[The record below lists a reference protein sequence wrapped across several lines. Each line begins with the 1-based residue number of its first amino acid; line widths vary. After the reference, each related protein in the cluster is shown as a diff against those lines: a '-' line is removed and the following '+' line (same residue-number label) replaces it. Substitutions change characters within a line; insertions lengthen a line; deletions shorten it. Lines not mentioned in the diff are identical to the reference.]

1 MAKNKICAIINLTDD
16 SSNLHPLTH
25 NRPIAALPFAG
36 RYRIIDFML
45 SDISYAG
52 IDSVG
57 LFIGGS
63 GRSIYDH
70 IRSGSSW
77 HLQSLIRGG
86 IFTFSHQDW
95 KRELK
100 LGDGNEEFY
109 ENHKIFIER
118 SRAQYV
124 FVSGSKIIANVDI
137 KSIQRH
143 HRVNKKDI
151 TVVYKHFPDN
161 HLSTQEKLSYG
172 VILDDN
178 KNIVRLTNPKVD
190 EDHDC
195 NNVSLNMYLLSTD
208 IMHEIINRAIEEE
221 VYLEL
226 NELIQH
232 YINDYSLDG
241 YEYTGY
247 AANID
252 TVDKYYAANMD
263 MLNYSN
269 FSSLFNTSIPI
280 LTKAK
285 HGTPAYY
292 SEESDVRSSF
302 VGTDSYIGGNVSNSI
317 LNRRVD
323 IKEGANVSNSILLQG
338 TKVGE
343 NAQIEYAIIDKNTVI
358 EAGAKIIGSPDDIK
372 VISKGSYIK
381 AE

>member
-1 MAKNKICAIINLTDD
+1 MVKNKICAIINLTED
-16 SSNLHPLTH
+16 SSSLHPLTH

-45 SDISYAG
+45 SDISYSG
-52 IDSVG
+52 IESVG

-77 HLQSLIRGG
+77 HLESIIRGG

-95 KRELK
+95 KRELR
-100 LGDGNEEFY
+100 LDDGNEEFY
-109 ENHKIFIER
+109 DNHKIFIER
-118 SRAQYV
+118 SRAQCV

-137 KSIQRH
+137 RSIHNQH
-143 HRVNKKDI
+143 LANEKDI
-151 TVVYKHFPDN
+151 TVVYKHFPEGD
-161 HLSTQEKLSYG
+161 LSAQAKLSYG
-172 VILDDN
+172 VVLDDD
-178 KNIVRLTNPKVD
+178 KNILRFSDQSLDNEP
-190 EDHDC
+190 EC
-195 NNVSLNMYLLSTD
+195 NNVSLNMYLISKEAMKKMID
-208 IMHEIINRAIEEE
+208 RAIEEE

-232 YINDYSLDG
+232 YIDDFSVNG

-252 TVDKYYAANMD
+252 TVEKYYAANMD

-269 FSSLFNTSIPI
+269 YSSLFNTSIPI
-280 LTKAK
+280 LTKPK
-285 HGTPAYY
+285 HGTPAFYT
-292 SEESDVRSSF
+292 EDSDVRSSF
-302 VGTDSYIGGNVSNSI
+302 VGTDSYIGGKVVNSI

-323 IKEGANVSNSILLQG
+323 IKEGASVANSILLQG

-358 EAGAKIIGSPDDIK
+358 DAGAKIIGSPDNIK
-372 VISKGSYIK
+372 VIAKGSHIT